1 MKLKTGRHT
10 SALKELRKN
19 KKRNLINNAKKS
31 LIKKL
36 SKKFILAVENKNKD
50 DAKTL
55 LSDVF
60 SAYDKAVKTN
70 TIHINK
76 AARKKSSL
84 SKLILSL

>member
-10 SALKELRKN
+10 SGLKELRKS

-31 LIKKL
+31 LIKTL
-36 SKKFILAVENKNKD
+36 TKKFVLAVNNKEKD
-50 DAKTL
+50 NAKIL

-60 SAYDKAVKTN
+60 SAYDKAVKTK

-76 AARKKSSL
+76 ASRKKSTL
-84 SKLILSL
+84 SKLILSI